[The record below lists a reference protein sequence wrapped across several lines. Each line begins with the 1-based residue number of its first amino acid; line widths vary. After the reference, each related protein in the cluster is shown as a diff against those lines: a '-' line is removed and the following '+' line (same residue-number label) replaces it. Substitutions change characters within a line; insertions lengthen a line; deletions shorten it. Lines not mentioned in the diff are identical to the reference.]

1 MSLPISLQGVRTIA
15 LLELRQRLRTSRWPV
30 VMGIWFLIIG
40 AVAGLTWW
48 AVSSQPGDRGTTLYD
63 VVLFFVLGLGMLVV
77 PSLTATSINGDREHG
92 VLATLQTTLLTPADI
107 VIGKL
112 VAAWVISLAF
122 LLAASPFLVWAW
134 IAGGVEAGRMLLA
147 VAVLVFVLAM
157 VCALGLMFSTLTA
170 RTISSAVLTYL
181 TVAAL
186 TFGTLIAFLLSIPIM
201 STQASVHV
209 KVLPDTWFQQHQP
222 ANPGD
227 NTSVEPT
234 AADCVYV
241 DRTQSI
247 MHTERTWW
255 LLALNPFVVVADAA
269 PSRKPLPYLGFE
281 PLQMISDQDGSH
293 GQHRRLPQRVL
304 ARALRCDAFATTK
317 RRRQQRGAGS
327 APTHSPQRGAGGLA
341 LRLRLPRPYR
351 SGVDIPRS
359 APSANPDPQAPPGH
373 QDRLNPAPDD
383 AEASVVQGVELS
395 LGDGVVVSVE
405 PDVPKHRLEDRQ
417 GPSGAVAPR
426 GEVAELPPPQGL
438 ADPSAPVVLQS
449 VGQRGGHLGKV
460 VRQRAFGDGHT
471 NERVDDMD
479 VVVQSIEQVDQP
491 LTHGVDISVGTGV
504 GLEPLIGHH
513 VHNGTEA
520 GTSHQNLRNRKQQKG
535 YRGIGLSTRRDLGD
549 RVQVGT
555 GVAS

>member
-1 MSLPISLQGVRTIA
+1 MSLQGVRTIA
-15 LLELRQRLRTSRWPV
+15 VLELRQRLRTSRWPV
-30 VMGIWFLIIG
+30 VIGIWFLLIG

-48 AVSSQPGDRGTTLYD
+48 AVSNQPGDRGTTLYD

-92 VLATLQTTLLTPADI
+92 VLATLQTTLLTPSDI

-112 VAAWVISLAF
+112 VAAWAISLAF

-147 VAVLVFVLAM
+147 VAVLVFVLAV

-209 KVLPDTWFQQHQP
+209 KILPDTWFQQHQP

-241 DRTQSI
+241 NRPQSI

-281 PLQMISDQDGSH
+281 PLQMISDGTRTARMGSTADSLNECWPELSVATLSQQPNAS
-293 GQHRRLPQRVL
+293 GDTGAPDQLQRTRLNGVPAVWPYGFVFL
-304 ARALRCDAFATTK
+304 GLI
-317 RRRQQRGAGS
+317 GAGS
-327 APTHSPQRGAGGLA
+327 TSLA
-341 LRLRLPRPYR
+341 VRRLRTPIRKLPR
-351 SGVDIPRS
+351 
-359 APSANPDPQAPPGH
+359 
-373 QDRLNPAPDD
+373 
-383 AEASVVQGVELS
+383 
-395 LGDGVVVSVE
+395 
-405 PDVPKHRLEDRQ
+405 
-417 GPSGAVAPR
+417 
-426 GEVAELPPPQGL
+426 
-438 ADPSAPVVLQS
+438 
-449 VGQRGGHLGKV
+449 
-460 VRQRAFGDGHT
+460 
-471 NERVDDMD
+471 
-479 VVVQSIEQVDQP
+479 
-491 LTHGVDISVGTGV
+491 GTR
-504 GLEPLIGHH
+504 I
-513 VHNGTEA
+513 A
-520 GTSHQNLRNRKQQKG
+520 
-535 YRGIGLSTRRDLGD
+535 
-549 RVQVGT
+549 
-555 GVAS
+555 